1 MYQADLPEIVIHN
14 QTALNNLQRALTL
27 GRGQFSLILVRANY
41 QRLTKLLL
49 SDLAKTQSFHTVE
62 LSTSTRSLPEA
73 IMSSQ
78 AALEQPPAAV
88 MVTGFEQ
95 VNTLDVVFKA
105 ANVGRNA
112 LLTKF
117 PYPVVLWMTDTVL
130 QSLTLYAADL
140 KSFAAVPIQ
149 VDYPIQSLIEA
160 LHRAA
165 NEIFTHIL
173 DSHDSYWLDYSAP
186 QLPSLNHH
194 LKILTEQELPF
205 AIADLK
211 QHNVQLDGALQAS
224 LNFLQ
229 GREAH
234 TPERLKVAREY
245 YEQSLDY
252 WIRTDKIVE
261 DTSDQQAVLL
271 LHLGLWW
278 QTHGKLQPSAQLGS
292 CRQARRFYERFLHVL
307 RQQNR
312 PDRTASFIHI
322 LAEILQKL
330 EDWEALTVLANEGL
344 ELHQRDPVRLAR
356 DYGYLAE
363 ADLTKANW
371 IEAQQLA
378 TTALSLLAQAVRSTQ
393 ALETTTIDHSELQTS
408 SPSVSPRALVLALRY
423 RQGRYYFLRG
433 QAKLRQGEESL
444 FDDALHDLE
453 NARQRTEP
461 RHDFPLYRNILKN
474 LQDLYFAKKR
484 YLDAFAI
491 KQEQRQI
498 ENLMGLRAFIGAS
511 PIQPYRAPSARA
523 VNEISTVE
531 MRASGRQQAI
541 DDLVG
546 RLMQPQHTLVIL
558 HGQSGVGKSSLLS
571 SGLVPALK
579 QATSEGRTTLPLLVR
594 NYTSWEISILQAL
607 QRVTSSL
614 PSAPPNFQVSF
625 PITGESLL
633 THLSQHAQN
642 NYQQII
648 IIFDQFEEF
657 FFERPTITQRRS
669 LYYFLRDCLNIPYLK
684 VVLALRDDYLHYL
697 LEWERLAGL
706 DLDILSRDVRY
717 YLGNF
722 TPKQCEAVV
731 RQLTDNAQ
739 FYLEESL
746 ITALV
751 VDLTADNGEVRPI
764 ELQVVGAE
772 LQRENITTLRRYE
785 QLGDGPIRALVL
797 NFLNRVVRDCGPEN
811 SVLARTILYLLSDES
826 STRPLKTRAELEES
840 LESLGVL
847 VDPDQL
853 SLVLEILAESGLLFE
868 SPEVGGRM
876 RYQLAHDYLADLVK
890 QQDMPGLMA
899 MLQAERRR
907 RKQTETQLRTAL
919 QEQAL
924 ALAQA
929 IEEQH
934 RAETAEMQALAS
946 VSQSLLLSHDGLGA
960 LLEALKGA
968 QQSQLTPVSG
978 YLQHQILFRLWQAL
992 HTVREKNRIHAHQD
1006 WVLSAC
1012 FSPDG
1017 QYLASSSD
1025 DGTLRLWNS
1034 RGKLLQVFS
1043 GHQGSVLDVA
1053 FSHDSTLIGS
1063 AGDDFTVRLWDVSGQ
1078 CLHILTGHTGSVNSL
1093 AFSPTHKL
1101 IATASND
1108 HTVKLWSHDGQWLKT
1123 LEGHLDWVRSIA
1135 FSADGQY
1142 LVSAAEDG
1150 TLCLWN
1156 SEGELLKAMSSHAG
1170 WVLRA
1175 VFSPN
1180 GQYLVSGGDDHLV
1193 KLWNLNGELL
1203 QYFEGHQNWVR
1214 DLCFSPDGER
1224 LISASDDQNIHIW
1237 DLEGRL
1243 LDTIKGHRSSVL
1255 SLGINPQGTQL
1266 ISASDDNTIRLW
1278 QLQSRDIPSLQGHYG
1293 IVWDVCWQPNGS
1305 QLVSAGADQ
1314 TLKIWQSSNGQ
1325 SSLLH
1330 SIHGH
1335 DSSVYSVDWSP
1346 DGQIIASASADHTVK
1361 LWAADGQPIY
1371 TFQGHHNAV
1380 WAVKFSPEGDYIA
1393 SAGSDRNIR
1402 LWCSDGTPLGQLSGH
1417 KGTVWSVAFSPDGS
1431 YLVSGSED
1439 GTLRQ
1444 WDLTEL
1450 IASNGSVIDPT
1461 SNALQGHTGSVWAVA
1476 VAPDGE
1482 TIASAGSDNTIR
1494 IWKNGELLQIL
1505 RGHHDWVRSVSFG
1518 LDGNVVASTSDDGT
1532 IQFWQL
1538 PDGQLLHTVTGHRGI
1553 IWQGSFDSTGE
1564 HLASAGADG
1573 QICLWNLQLAD
1584 LMRKGCQWI
1593 EDYLAYGELSDGERL
1608 VCEDVWE

>member
-1 MYQADLPEIVIHN
+1 MYQADLPEIVLHN
-14 QTALNNLQRALTL
+14 QTALSNLKRALTL
-27 GRGQFSLILVRANY
+27 GQGQFSLILVRANY
-41 QRLTKLLL
+41 QRLTQLLL
-49 SDLAKTQSFHTVE
+49 KDLAQTQTFHTVE
-62 LSTSTRSLPEA
+62 LSAATRSLPEA
-73 IMSSQ
+73 IVNSQ
-78 AALEQPPAAV
+78 AALESSPAAV
-88 MVTGFEQ
+88 MVTGFDQ
-95 VNTLDVVFKA
+95 VKALDVVFKA

-112 LLTKF
+112 LLAKF
-117 PYPVVLWMTDTVL
+117 PYPLVLWMTNPVL

-165 NEIFTHIL
+165 NEIFTYIL
-173 DSHDSYWLDYSAP
+173 DSHDAHWLHEAAP
-186 QLPSLNHH
+186 PLPSLSHH

-252 WIRTDKIVE
+252 WIQTDKTVE

-278 QTHGKLQPSAQLGS
+278 QTHGKLQPSTQLGS
-292 CRQARRFYERFLHVL
+292 YRQARRFYERFINTL
-307 RQQNR
+307 RQQEQC
-312 PDRTASFIHI
+312 DRTANFIHI

-330 EDWEALTVLANEGL
+330 EDWDALTAVANEGL
-344 ELHQRDPVRLAR
+344 DLHQNDPVRLAR

-363 ADLTKANW
+363 ADLARENW
-371 IEAQQLA
+371 VNAQQLA
-378 TTALSLLAQAVRSTQ
+378 TTALTLLAQAVKSTHP
-393 ALETTTIDHSELQTS
+393 LETTANDRSAGTTPAAQI
-408 SPSVSPRALVLALRY
+408 SPQALVFALRY

-433 QAKLRQGEESL
+433 QAKLRQGDETL
-444 FDDALHDLE
+444 FDEALHDLE
-453 NARQRTEP
+453 NARQRTDP
-461 RHDFPLYRNILKN
+461 RHDFPLYRHILQN

-484 YLDAFAI
+484 YLDAFAT
-491 KQEQRQI
+491 KQEQRQV

-531 MRASGRQQAI
+531 MRASGRQQEI
-541 DDLVG
+541 EHLVG

-594 NYTSWEISILQAL
+594 TYTSWEISILQAL

-633 THLSQHAQN
+633 NHLRQHAQN

-657 FFERPTITQRRS
+657 FFEQPGVEQRRS
-669 LYYFLRDCLNIPYLK
+669 LYAFLRDCLNSPYLK
-684 VVLALRDDYLHYL
+684 VVLALRNDYLHYL
-697 LEWERLAGL
+697 LEWERLANL

-717 YLGNF
+717 YLSNF
-722 TPKQCEAVV
+722 TPKECEAVI

-751 VDLTADNGEVRPI
+751 NDLTADNGEVRPI
-764 ELQVVGAE
+764 ELQLVGAE

-811 SVLARTILYLLSDES
+811 SILARTILYLLSDES
-826 STRPLKTRAELEES
+826 TIRPLKTRAELEES

-847 VDPDQL
+847 VDPAQL

-929 IEEQH
+929 TEERY

-946 VSQSLLLSHDGLGA
+946 VSQALLLSHDGLGA
-960 LLEALKGA
+960 LLESLKGA

-978 YLQHQILFRLWQAL
+978 YLHNQILFRLWQAL

-1025 DGTLRLWNS
+1025 DGTVRLWNS
-1034 RGKLLQVFS
+1034 RGKLLQVLT
-1043 GHQGSVLDVA
+1043 GHQGSVLEVA
-1053 FSHDSTLIGS
+1053 FNQDSTLIGS
-1063 AGDDFTVRLWDVSGQ
+1063 AGDDFSVRIWDMSGQ
-1078 CLHILTGHTGSVNSL
+1078 CLQILTGHTGAVNSV
-1093 AFSPTHKL
+1093 AFSPTQKL
-1101 IATASND
+1101 IASASND
-1108 HTVKLWSHDGQWLKT
+1108 HTVKLWSQDGQWLKT
-1123 LEGHLDWVRSIA
+1123 LEGHLDWVRSVT
-1135 FSADGQY
+1135 FSSDGQH

-1156 SEGELLKAMSSHAG
+1156 SEGELLRAISSHAG
-1170 WVLRA
+1170 WVLKA
-1175 VFSPN
+1175 VFSPD
-1180 GQYLVSGGDDHLV
+1180 GQHIVSGGDDHLI
-1193 KLWNLNGELL
+1193 KLWSLNGELL
-1203 QYFEGHQNWVR
+1203 QYFEGHQNWIR
-1214 DLCFSPDGER
+1214 DLCFSPDGAR
-1224 LISASDDQNIHIW
+1224 LISASDDQNIHVW
-1237 DLEGRL
+1237 DLDGQL
-1243 LDTIKGHRSSVL
+1243 LDTLKGHRSSVL

-1266 ISASDDNTIRLW
+1266 ISASDDNTIRIW
-1278 QLQSRDIPSLQGHYG
+1278 QLQSRDIPSLWGHHG
-1293 IVWDVCWQPNGS
+1293 IIWDLCWQPNGS

-1314 TLKIWQSSNGQ
+1314 TLKVWQSSDGQ
-1325 SSLLH
+1325 NHLLH

-1335 DSSVYSVDWSP
+1335 DSSIYSVDWSP
-1346 DGQIIASASADHTVK
+1346 DGKLIASASADHTVK
-1361 LWAADGQPIY
+1361 LWTATGQPVH
-1371 TFQGHHNAV
+1371 TFEGHHNAV
-1380 WAVKFSPEGDYIA
+1380 WAVKFSPDGTYLA

-1402 LWCSDGTPLGQLSGH
+1402 LWYANGTPIGQLSGH
-1417 KGTVWSVAFSPDGS
+1417 GGTVWTVTFSPDGR
-1431 YLVSGSED
+1431 YLISGSED
-1439 GTLRQ
+1439 GTLRR
-1444 WDLTEL
+1444 WDLTDL
-1450 IASNGSVIDPT
+1450 AASGIPIT
-1461 SNALQGHTGSVWAVA
+1461 STVLSGHTGSVWAVA
-1476 VAPDGE
+1476 VSPDGE
-1482 TIASAGSDNTIR
+1482 TIASAGSDNTVR
-1494 IWKNGELLQIL
+1494 LWQNGELLDIL

-1518 LDGNVVASTSDDGT
+1518 LGGDVIASASDDGT
-1532 IQFWQL
+1532 IRFWQL
-1538 PDGQLLHTVTGHRGI
+1538 PDGQLLHTLTGHRGI
-1553 IWQGSFDSTGE
+1553 IWQGAFNSSGD

-1573 QICLWNLQLAD
+1573 QIRLWNLQMQN
-1584 LMRKGCQWI
+1584 LMRQGCRWI
-1593 EDYLAYGELSDGERL
+1593 EDYLAYGDLSDGERWI
-1608 VCEDVWE
+1608 CEDIWE